1 MKNEPNDW
9 HGQNCLTFL
18 KDQVAFC
25 ITKTKTGKES
35 DSCFFTPSMNCFSPF
50 ENIHNIMETSLRI
63 SLDLVSGTGMTGIV
77 SRQPGNE
84 FDHHRDEQM
93 MIIDQDH
100 KNDNCL
106 YDENDY
112 YEDVN

>member
-25 ITKTKTGKES
+25 IMKTKTKTKATS
-35 DSCFFTPSMNCFSPF
+35 PSPKTKWQTMFVSFFPMYNFFFRLLEIFTRPF
-50 ENIHNIMETSLRI
+50 RI

-77 SRQPGNE
+77 NRQPGNE
-84 FDHHRDEQM
+84 VDNHHELVM
-93 MIIDQDH
+93 MIFDKDH
-100 KNDNCL
+100 K
-106 YDENDY
+106 
-112 YEDVN
+112 